1 MFGAPAIDELDCGT
15 RNSDALLA
23 HKGAA
28 DQTWRLRRN
37 GASIEIVGGDGRC
50 WTPQGAALRDG
61 VAIALETCGHRGGQR
76 FEIFGQR
83 SDVMAFDNADAAEEF
98 GWLRLPNP
106 RPVPARYRSMPG
118 QNLPSGDY
126 TTGIATAN
134 DRGAACA
141 QACADDAQCKGF
153 TWVDPR
159 ARGGTAMCY
168 KKECAQC
175 AGRQFHLFRDCSP
188 ALITVLSAGQSATRW
203 ADPGRKDLRRVLPA
217 FLSNRP
223 ANCRAFRFE
232 QRLKREAETGII
244 RAKSNRGLDLEQTMI
259 VRGKYRLGTG
269 VALAVGLTSAVALAA
284 GQPGA
289 VLPNASPAPTSAAP
303 APSAAPTITPQLP
316 VVEPVISWTIADA
329 RSLLG

>member
-1 MFGAPAIDELDCGT
+1 MSQFLRRLTGLVALCLPALLAAGPFAGPDLWGDPAPGVYQVRAEGTNLCLQRQSGAIRTQLPHLVLRACNTAQFDQTIEFVPNGTAAEPLTGASPVTWRIMTREKCLTAARGVVFGAPAIDELDCGT

-61 VAIALETCGHRGGQR
+61 VAMTLETCGSRGGQR

-98 GWLRLPNP
+98 GWLRLPSP

-168 KKECAQC
+168 KKN
-175 AGRQFHLFRDCSP
+175 
-188 ALITVLSAGQSATRW
+188 ALNAPV
-203 ADPGRKDLRRVLPA
+203 ADNFTYSG
-217 FLSNRP
+217 
-223 ANCRAFRFE
+223 
-232 QRLKREAETGII
+232 
-244 RAKSNRGLDLEQTMI
+244 I
-259 VRGKYRLGTG
+259 VRPR
-269 VALAVGLTSAVALAA
+269 
-284 GQPGA
+284 
-289 VLPNASPAPTSAAP
+289 
-303 APSAAPTITPQLP
+303 
-316 VVEPVISWTIADA
+316 
-329 RSLLG
+329 